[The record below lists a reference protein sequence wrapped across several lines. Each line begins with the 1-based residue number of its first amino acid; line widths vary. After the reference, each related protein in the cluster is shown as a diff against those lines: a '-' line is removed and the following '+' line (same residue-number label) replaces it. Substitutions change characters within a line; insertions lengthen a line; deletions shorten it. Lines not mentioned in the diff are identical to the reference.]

1 MKEETREWLR
11 KAKSDLDDARFNIQ
25 GNRSQLGAFMLQQA
39 VEKALKA
46 LQIEKRE
53 TFERTHDLV
62 KLASSMEIPQK
73 FQRTLE
79 ELNPIYTGFRY
90 PDVAEGEIK
99 NVKER
104 LTEVE
109 EIFKWIE
116 KQLEK

>member
-90 PDVAEGEIK
+90 LIP
-99 NVKER
+99 
-104 LTEVE
+104 
-109 EIFKWIE
+109 
-116 KQLEK
+116 